1 MDLDRILNTFNK
13 HQVGCLL
20 IGGMNFLLR
29 HDPVLTFDVDL
40 WIEDTP
46 ENRGRTEDALAE
58 LDAQWGLSEQDWKP
72 VAQHRRGWLS
82 CQGVYCL
89 TSAVGA
95 IDIFRTV
102 QGLASWRE
110 CRSRACAGTTG
121 SGTPYWGLSDADMLQ
136 CQLALPEPQRKQDR
150 IRTLKAAIEQE
161 RP

>member
-46 ENRGRTEDALAE
+46 ENRERTEDALAE

-82 CQGVYCL
+82 RQGVYCL

-110 CRSRACAGTTG
+110 CRSAAGRRTG
-121 SGTPYWGLSDADMLQ
+121 DCRMPTCSM
-136 CQLALPEPQRKQDR
+136 CQLALPEPQRRQDR
-150 IRTLKAAIEQE
+150 IRTPKAAIEQE
-161 RP
+161 RR